1 MDFSSMSI
9 LLLVFL
15 VSCLSMLYMRMCREK
30 ASLPPGPLPLPIIGT
45 LWRMDLKNIAISLME
60 LHKKYGDIYTIYQGH
75 QPYVILCGYKA
86 VKETLIDK
94 AEEFS
99 GRGTYPVFYNFTRG
113 DGIAFS
119 DGEKWKELRRFAIS
133 ALRNFGMGKRSI
145 EERITEEAQYLL
157 HDLRKINGSPV
168 NPIYCMSRTVS
179 NIICSVVF
187 GHRFKYTDEKF
198 QNLVQFIQDNFKIMS
213 TPWGALYNI
222 YPDIMDYI
230 PGPHKDIMKNFKYL
244 ADFVRERIEENR
256 ETLDHNCPR
265 DYIDCFLIK
274 MEQEKKNLSSFFNDN
289 SLVMS
294 TMILFFGGT
303 ETVSTTLRFGF
314 LLIMKYPKVAEKLYK
329 EIDAVI
335 GPHRCPSYE
344 DRTRMPYMQAFI
356 LEVLR
361 FTNVIPL
368 ALPHKLTK
376 ATQIREYKF
385 PKGTVFIPFLTSVHY
400 DEREFKNPEQ
410 FDPCNFLDENGQF
423 KKNEAL
429 MAFSAAAT
437 RHPVMSGG
445 GAGVAILEV
454 AEVA

>member
-1 MDFSSMSI
+1 
-9 LLLVFL
+9 
-15 VSCLSMLYMRMCREK
+15 
-30 ASLPPGPLPLPIIGT
+30 
-45 LWRMDLKNIAISLME
+45 MDLKNIAISLME

-314 LLIMKYPKVAEKLYK
+314 LLIMKYPKVAERMQE
-329 EIDAVI
+329 EIDSIV
-335 GPHRCPSYE
+335 GRSRFPSIE
-344 DRTRMPYMQAFI
+344 DRAKMPYTDATIHEIM
-356 LEVLR
+356 R
-361 FTNVIPL
+361 FCDVVPL
-368 ALPHKLTK
+368 SLPHCTSQD
-376 ATQIREYKF
+376 TIIRGYAI
-385 PKGTVFIPFLTSVHY
+385 PKGTYVTTVLNSVHY
-400 DEREFKNPEQ
+400 DPTQFAEPSKFNPN
-410 FDPCNFLDENGQF
+410 NFLDEKGCF
-423 KKNEAL
+423 KKNDAL
-429 MAFSAAAT
+429 MAFSAGKRICPGESLA
-437 RHPVMSGG
+437 RMELFIFFSSLLQNFNFEPVTGRANLNLKPIASGLG
-445 GAGVAILEV
+445 NVPMKYQCSVIPR
-454 AEVA
+454 

>member
-1 MDFSSMSI
+1 
-9 LLLVFL
+9 
-15 VSCLSMLYMRMCREK
+15 
-30 ASLPPGPLPLPIIGT
+30 
-45 LWRMDLKNIAISLME
+45 MDLKNIAISLME

-314 LLIMKYPKVAEKLYK
+314 LLIMKYPKVAERMQE
-329 EIDAVI
+329 EIDSIV
-335 GPHRCPSYE
+335 GRSRFPSIE
-344 DRTRMPYMQAFI
+344 DRAKMPYTDATIHEIM
-356 LEVLR
+356 R
-361 FTNVIPL
+361 FCDVVPL
-368 ALPHKLTK
+368 SLPHCTSQD
-376 ATQIREYKF
+376 TIIRGYAI
-385 PKGTVFIPFLTSVHY
+385 PKGTYVTTVLNSVHY
-400 DEREFKNPEQ
+400 DPTQFAEPSKFNPN
-410 FDPCNFLDENGQF
+410 NFLDEKGCF
-423 KKNEAL
+423 KKNDAL
-429 MAFSAAAT
+429 MAFSAE
-437 RHPVMSGG
+437 
-445 GAGVAILEV
+445 LQL
-454 AEVA
+454 